1 MASKNPMLKSS
12 VVRKVTCATVFAAS
26 LSIFVSLSPAA
37 IAQQSGGQQQTVR
50 PPAGGTVDV
59 ATAAAIA
66 AEGELKAT
74 VRTFQGDNPSAV
86 YRYYWWHD
94 SCYLR
99 YQPGSYQLVT
109 SDYCHH

>member
-1 MASKNPMLKSS
+1 MLKSS
-12 VVRKVTCATVFAAS
+12 AVSKITHATVFAAA
-26 LSIFVSLSPAA
+26 LSICTSLSPEA
-37 IAQQSGGQQQTVR
+37 IAQQSGDQQKAAR
-50 PPAGGTVDV
+50 PPAAAPVDA

-86 YRYYWWHD
+86 YRSYWWHD

-99 YQPGSYQLVT
+99 YQSGNYESVT

>member
-1 MASKNPMLKSS
+1 MLKSS
-12 VVRKVTCATVFAAS
+12 AVRKVTRATIFAAS
-26 LSIFVSLSPAA
+26 LSIFASLSPSPM
-37 IAQQSGGQQQTVR
+37 AQQSGAQQQTVR

-99 YQPGSYQLVT
+99 YQSGSYELVT

>member
-1 MASKNPMLKSS
+1 MF
-12 VVRKVTCATVFAAS
+12 VVFM
-26 LSIFVSLSPAA
+26 SIFAGPTPSSL
-37 IAQQSGGQQQTVR
+37 AQQQPANKPSGANAGVNA
-50 PPAGGTVDV
+50 PAGATIDG

-74 VRTFQGDNPSAV
+74 IRTFQSDNPSAV

-94 SCYLR
+94 GCYVR
-99 YQPGSYQLVT
+99 YQSGDYHSVT